1 MYKKEDDPKSL
12 GLFSH
17 PQNEEEQWVAEG
29 TFYLW
34 QMRISF
40 LTLYWWTIRKFG
52 HIYPYCPSSA
62 GWGSTYLYNFVVLW
76 ISV

>member
-1 MYKKEDDPKSL
+1 MIKHTFLIHMYARMN
-12 GLFSH
+12 
-17 PQNEEEQWVAEG
+17 QNEEEQWLEEG

-52 HIYPYCPSSA
+52 HIYPYYPSSA
-62 GWGSTYLYNFVVLW
+62 GGST
-76 ISV
+76 

>member
-1 MYKKEDDPKSL
+1 MN
-12 GLFSH
+12 
-17 PQNEEEQWVAEG
+17 QNEEEQWLEEG

-52 HIYPYCPSSA
+52 HIYPYYPSSA
-62 GWGSTYLYNFVVLW
+62 GGST
-76 ISV
+76 